1 MVSSIR
7 QMFSRPLFF
16 LQEII
21 GDSNVCYHTDTGTKC
36 LPGSMWL
43 PIEDPRDWR
52 RKDLEQVTPTFIT
65 TFLPSMGI

>member
-1 MVSSIR
+1 MVSSTR
-7 QMFSRPLFF
+7 QMFFRLCFF

-21 GDSNVCYHTDTGTKC
+21 GDSNVCYHTDTGTEG

-43 PIEDPRDWR
+43 PIEDSRDWR

-65 TFLPSMGI
+65 TFLPSIGI